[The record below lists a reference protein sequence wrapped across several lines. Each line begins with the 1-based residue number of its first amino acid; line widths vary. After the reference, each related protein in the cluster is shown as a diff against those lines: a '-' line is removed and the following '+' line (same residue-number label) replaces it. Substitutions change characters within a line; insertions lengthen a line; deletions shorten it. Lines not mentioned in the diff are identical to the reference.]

1 VKRSQVAVA
10 FACAAMM
17 ACKTSFDF
25 VPVTPAEARRATTM
39 FATQTHGEIVDE
51 LGRHHEVADASTLY
65 VRERGDAAPATILGF
80 SPTAIDPTH
89 KYDLAFLKSVPDGDA
104 ILGWSVILGLTG
116 GLIAGNV
123 ACFATDVCADGTSI
137 AVGIADGVVIVA
149 GVVLLVALAAAFSHF
164 RGD

>member
-1 VKRSQVAVA
+1 
-10 FACAAMM
+10 M

-39 FATQTHGEIVDE
+39 FATQTHGEFVDE
-51 LGRHHEVADASTLY
+51 LGRHHDVGDASTLY
-65 VRERGDAAPATILGF
+65 VRERGEAYPTTILSF
-80 SPTAIDPTH
+80 SPSAIDPAR
-89 KYDLAFLKSVPDGDA
+89 KYDFAFQKSVPDGGA
-104 ILGWSVILGLTG
+104 ILGWSVILGLAG

-149 GVVLLVALAAAFSHF
+149 GVAVLVAFAVAFSHF